1 MIRPIHTTTTIVCI
15 FLFTTSLSLRAL
27 AQETAPAPRL
37 AASDTEALRQRLE
50 KLEAMVHQLEQTVQS
65 QSQLLE
71 MQNGQLQAL
80 QQRMGANPTMVA
92 ARYERPS
99 AEAMTTMSPPKLSTK
114 TRIESPAPE
123 TPAPSAPAQEPK
135 FLKVDAGFGTIMFNG
150 LLQGWYAAG
159 NGGFPDTFKIRRAE
173 PGFSGQITPKVRWA
187 LMFDLSKA
195 LSSNNTFT
203 TINGQQALRDT
214 GIDQGSRILEDAF
227 ITLDYIKNVHVNVGQ
242 FKLPLSLE
250 GYQGSAGLDTVER
263 ALFLSDGARGG
274 RLGDAWDLGM
284 LVNGA
289 LTSNVDYYLG
299 VYNGVGENQNDVDK
313 NNQKVVSGRLAMR
326 PPFIKGLQIGGSG
339 AWSNGGR
346 ADNPRHDRFGGDV
359 LFTRGPFKFKSE
371 VMTAKDFDLHRLF
384 PYTHFGY
391 KIAPKVEGIFRFDSF
406 DTDRRRETNAA
417 NVTERDY
424 IMGVNYYIH
433 ENNVKLQFN
442 YLRKTFENGIAPSRN
457 LILVNLQTSWW

>member
-1 MIRPIHTTTTIVCI
+1 MIRPIHTTTIVCI

-27 AQETAPAPRL
+27 AQEPAQSPRL
-37 AASDTEALRQRLE
+37 AASDTEALRHRLE

-65 QSQLLE
+65 QSQLIE
-71 MQNGQLQAL
+71 RQNSQLQAL
-80 QQRMGANPTMVA
+80 QQRTGADPVMVA

-99 AEAMTTMSPPKLSTK
+99 PESTAPMAPPKLTTK
-114 TRIESPAPE
+114 ARVESLTPE
-123 TPAPSAPAQEPK
+123 TSPQSAPAQDSK
-135 FLKVDAGFGTIMFNG
+135 LSKIDSGYGTIMFNG

-159 NGGFPDTFKIRRAE
+159 NGGFRDTFRIRRAE
-173 PGFSGQITPKVRWA
+173 PAFSGQITPKVRWA

-195 LSSNNTFT
+195 LSSNNAFT

-214 GIDQGSRILEDAF
+214 SIDQGSRILEDAF

-274 RLGDAWDLGM
+274 RLGDVWDLGV
-284 LVNGA
+284 LVNGP
-289 LTSNVDYYLG
+289 LNSHVDYYLG

-313 NNQKVVSGRLAMR
+313 NDQKIVSGRIVMR

-339 AWSNGGR
+339 AWSNGGL
-346 ADNPRHDRFGGDV
+346 ADHPRRDRLGGDV

-371 VMTAKDFDLHRLF
+371 VMTAKDFDLHRLGY
-384 PYTHFGY
+384 YTHFGY

-406 DTDRRRETNAA
+406 DPDRRRETSAA

-442 YLRKTFENGIAPSRN
+442 YLRKTFDNGIAPSRN